1 MHLLKYGGMV
11 SYNWLFKRVL
21 NKHVIAIFT
30 KVGAPVAISPLNY
43 PTSTRKSTCMEDKNG
58 HTNEDYLN
66 SKRNSKKIEIKPI
79 KSQRSQ
85 NIIISTDALINS
97 MTCLLL

>member
-1 MHLLKYGGMV
+1 MEAWFHTTGC
-11 SYNWLFKRVL
+11 SRECST
-21 NKHVIAIFT
+21 KHVIAIFT

-43 PTSTRKSTCMEDKNG
+43 PTSTRKSTRMEDKKG